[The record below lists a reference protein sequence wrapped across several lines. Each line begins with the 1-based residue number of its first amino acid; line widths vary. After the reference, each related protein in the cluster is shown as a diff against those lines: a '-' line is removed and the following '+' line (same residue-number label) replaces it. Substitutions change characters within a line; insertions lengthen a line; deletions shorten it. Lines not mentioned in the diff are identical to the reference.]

1 MINVEN
7 LKPFPKFCY
16 TIGMIPTSYKESLT
30 YEEQL
35 WWFCDFLENTVIPT
49 VNNNGMAVEE
59 LQNLY
64 IELKNYVDTYFDNLD
79 IQVEINNKLDKMAQD
94 GTLQEIISSYLNS
107 KALFGYD
114 NVNDMK
120 NATNLINGSFV
131 ETLGYYSANDGGG
144 ATYLIRE
151 RKETDIEDLGSIHF
165 INDTL
170 VAELIKNQTINILQ
184 VGAIPEDTTKGLHNI
199 NVIKNAID
207 KDLIIDLA
215 GKTFYIE
222 TTETIPITKNLLIK
236 NGKLIIGTGTTATS
250 IFKSTARIDLNIDNV
265 EIESLINGITFYMY
279 ELNPNI
285 IKVMDSYFKGNLSL
299 IRTCYVSG
307 ESTPIIDTPIKQ
319 IIFTRNKCENIG
331 MSFIKINDTKYDYC
345 EISNNEIHNFSYVFC
360 NNGIDNAYEY
370 GDNIAVNM
378 KEMIVKGN
386 YVHND
391 IDYNPIITTS
401 QYFCFILTEG
411 NICIYEGNHVEGL
424 HTTSNVTCVDGYFS
438 SKKVYYRNNINK
450 NNLSITEE
458 LNQSYFFK
466 AKGGKDN
473 NLGYGIK
480 YCENNKFIIE
490 REYATKLNVD
500 INLLKIALLQ
510 ATTEQK
516 LYFRNNIV
524 EAYSLVVSY
533 STANSLFKELEF
545 VNNKISCYKTGIEYN
560 VENNVN
566 FFNPSNSDNINISNN
581 EFNVENSSGFNFI
594 YCNDKTI
601 NKLTINNNIIKGN
614 MLSFLTRVVS
624 DLVICK
630 DNVVY
635 SQTSAEKNVYPFF
648 GLKCNKTIIERN
660 TVYQE
665 NGMNRLN
672 PFLYLLNNSLFNARY
687 ITPFK
692 SSFLTENLTK
702 IGNQTYYYEMI
713 VKTKNK
719 TYKGSWYIKGTVE
732 NETQKLFVIPSNE
745 TEEREVVA
753 GEWVNVKM
761 QDGENLN
768 EILIPQIGGT
778 NKVIGWTIKSGYV
791 AGTIL
796 DIELTIKT
804 I

>member
-16 TIGMIPTSYKESLT
+16 TIGMIPTSYKVSLT

-59 LQNLY
+59 LQNLLVQ
-64 IELKNYVDTYFDNLD
+64 LKDYVENYFDNLD
-79 IQVEINNKLDKMAQD
+79 VQVEINNKLDEMAQD

-107 KALFGYD
+107 KAIFGYD

-236 NGKLIIGTGTTATS
+236 NGKLIISTGTTATS

-319 IIFTRNKCENIG
+319 IIFTKNKCENIG

-360 NNGIDNAYEY
+360 NAGIDNDYEY

-391 IDYNPIITTS
+391 IDYNPIITSS

-411 NICIYEGNHVEGL
+411 NVCIYEGNHVEGL

-438 SKKVYYRNNINK
+438 SKKLYYRNNINK
-450 NNLSITEE
+450 NNLAITEE
-458 LNQSYFFK
+458 LNQSYFLK
-466 AKGGKDN
+466 AKGGEN
-473 NLGYGIK
+473 GFK
-480 YCENNKFIIE
+480 YCENNKFILE
-490 REYATKLNVD
+490 RDYATKLNID
-500 INLLKIALLQ
+500 LNYLKIGLLQ
-510 ATTEQK
+510 ATSEQS

-524 EAYSLVVSY
+524 DAYSLVVTY
-533 STANSLFKELEF
+533 SVANAKYKELEF
-545 VNNKISCYKTGIEYN
+545 VNNKISCYKTGKEHN
-560 VENNVN
+560 VENNTN
-566 FFNPSNSDNINISNN
+566 FININNSENVNISNN
-581 EFNVENSSGFNFI
+581 EFNIENSTGFNFI
-594 YCNDKTI
+594 YCADQTI
-601 NKLTINNNIIKGN
+601 KNLKINNNIINGN
-614 MLSFLTRVVS
+614 MLSFLNGVVS

-630 DNVVY
+630 GNVVY

-665 NGMNRLN
+665 NGINRLN
-672 PFLYLLNNSLFNARY
+672 PFFYLLNNSLFNARY

-692 SSFLTENLTK
+692 SSFSTEDLTK

-732 NETQKLFVIPSNE
+732 NETQKLFVIPSNG